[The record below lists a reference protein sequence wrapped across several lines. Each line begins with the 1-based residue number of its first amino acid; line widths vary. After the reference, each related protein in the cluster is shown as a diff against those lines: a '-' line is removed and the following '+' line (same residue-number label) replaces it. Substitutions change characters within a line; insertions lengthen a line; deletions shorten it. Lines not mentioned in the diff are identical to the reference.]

1 MSAAAKTRATAGVI
15 ISGRC
20 RDVAEHKALGYPV
33 FARGNST
40 VGQKPFTRPSAVNCR
55 LFISPYTQLP
65 GVGAST
71 EGDRG
76 VTKDLAR
83 GNSNTTRSDRV
94 EQLVGASFPA
104 VVINPGDIIVADEDG
119 VVCVPRELADKVI
132 VTATKA
138 QEVDERC
145 LQDILAGKGV
155 KETFKKHRG

>member
-1 MSAAAKTRATAGVI
+1 MSAAARTRGTAGVI

-20 RDVAEHKALGYPV
+20 RDVTEHRALGYPV

-40 VGQKPFTRPSAVNCR
+40 VGQRPFTRPSGTNCR
-55 LFISPYTQLP
+55 LVISP
-65 GVGAST
+65 ST
-71 EGDRG
+71 VEVNAQGDG
-76 VTKDLAR
+76 NVAKDSQGLGDTKSEHEL
-83 GNSNTTRSDRV
+83 
-94 EQLVGASFPA
+94 LGASFPA
-104 VVINPGDIIVADEDG
+104 VEINPGDIIVADEDG
-119 VVCVPRELADKVI
+119 VVCVPQELADRVI